1 MAADIFGLSQGKLIK
16 SGCEIQAQLIY
27 EQSVHSTIHELS
39 RAFKDFSQDGI
50 LQRLARDKSA
60 ISALES
66 CRVHI
71 SVALYKLNNSLIS
84 PSESSL
90 DSTILNDIKTWLSG
104 AGVNLYTCIE
114 EFDGEI
120 DQTRNL
126 AEEKLNKSVELVK
139 KSLQLTKQLN
149 TRISSTDIP
158 KLSDSKFLNH
168 MNPNLV
174 VAKDGSGNFK
184 TISDALNAVPNYS
197 SKRFVIYVKKGV
209 YFERVKVELSKWNV
223 MMFGDGIHKT
233 VVSGHASTSDGLK
246 TSLTGTFSVYG
257 KGFIARDMTFRNTAG
272 AIKKQAVALYSDS
285 DQSVF
290 YRCRI
295 DGYQD
300 SLNPQS
306 MRQFFRECFIYGT
319 VDFIFGLSATVIQ
332 HSHIFIRRP
341 LPGQENVITSHSK
354 FLPEDYTGISIQNC
368 IIRAAEDLTGVR
380 TYLGRPLTDF
390 SIAAY
395 LDNLMD
401 KLIDPQGWLPFNN
414 NTPPPET
421 VIYVEYNNWG
431 PGATT
436 SSRVYWKGLRIN
448 PPRVEASRYTVRSL
462 INGEQW
468 LPATGVPFKLDL

>member
-50 LQRLARDKSA
+50 LQRLARDKPA

-120 DQTRNL
+120 DKTRNL

-246 TSLTGTFSVYG
+246 TSLTGTF
-257 KGFIARDMTFRNTAG
+257 
-272 AIKKQAVALYSDS
+272 
-285 DQSVF
+285 
-290 YRCRI
+290 C
-295 DGYQD
+295 
-300 SLNPQS
+300 
-306 MRQFFRECFIYGT
+306 
-319 VDFIFGLSATVIQ
+319 
-332 HSHIFIRRP
+332 
-341 LPGQENVITSHSK
+341 K
-354 FLPEDYTGISIQNC
+354 FL
-368 IIRAAEDLTGVR
+368 
-380 TYLGRPLTDF
+380 
-390 SIAAY
+390 
-395 LDNLMD
+395 
-401 KLIDPQGWLPFNN
+401 
-414 NTPPPET
+414 
-421 VIYVEYNNWG
+421 
-431 PGATT
+431 
-436 SSRVYWKGLRIN
+436 
-448 PPRVEASRYTVRSL
+448 
-462 INGEQW
+462 
-468 LPATGVPFKLDL
+468 